1 MTYAKPTRPHV
12 KLGPQISGGGSGRRT
27 VWSYQIA
34 GLPDQSSLFRS
45 RKEAEKYLEAEL
57 AKEPLSRRPQTR
69 KCMCC
74 REEFFSEGIH
84 NRLCQSCRGK
94 GDALGAPQR
103 PAIPRSRNI

>member
-12 KLGPQISGGGSGRRT
+12 KLGPQIAGGRRSA
-27 VWSYQIA
+27 WSYQVA
-34 GLPDQSSLFRS
+34 GLPGQSPLFRS
-45 RKEAEKYLEAEL
+45 RAEAECYLAAEL
-57 AKEPLSRRPQTR
+57 AKVPPARRPQTR

-94 GDALGAPQR
+94 SDALGAPQR